1 MYLPQPAQAA
11 IDEGLDITI
20 TPRLRNWK
28 DLETLSN
35 IGDANTLEFSPTTKY
50 GNHSYVD
57 AVLFPIADAVRE
69 VATAKTKVEV
79 TLALKAGASLFFYP
93 SDWQVAKTQMQQRF
107 LLLGSKLSPD
117 NIKFGMG
124 LSSKNICGCM
134 GSEADNSGY
143 LNSTKEWKKKLFD
156 NRNTITSLLSSFNYL
171 GVNGMILATP
181 KYVKYD
187 AMHLV
192 QSDYLDGAGCT
203 YDVTEAFVWN
213 DYSWDVQDIYRKDNC
228 TENQMSDRDPC
239 MNWADESII
248 TLIAQLNEKNRE
260 CADVPE
266 RRATASP
273 ALELGD

>member
-1 MYLPQPAQAA
+1 MPPRLAATSPFYCIDRFNATSMAYWSTGSSKNAASSAITNAWIENYTRSLTTCIKVRTISCWQIFGDLPAVLVSLPMYLPQPAQAA

-35 IGDANTLEFSPTTKY
+35 IGALGVQMVTFVIITSLEIFCASLHEPVAIFCGIAGGPLKTAPRLLHASISVRPDYAGDANTLEFSPTTKY

-124 LSSKNICGCM
+124 LSSKNICG
-134 GSEADNSGY
+134 
-143 LNSTKEWKKKLFD
+143 
-156 NRNTITSLLSSFNYL
+156 
-171 GVNGMILATP
+171 
-181 KYVKYD
+181 
-187 AMHLV
+187 
-192 QSDYLDGAGCT
+192 
-203 YDVTEAFVWN
+203 
-213 DYSWDVQDIYRKDNC
+213 
-228 TENQMSDRDPC
+228 
-239 MNWADESII
+239 
-248 TLIAQLNEKNRE
+248 
-260 CADVPE
+260 
-266 RRATASP
+266 
-273 ALELGD
+273 